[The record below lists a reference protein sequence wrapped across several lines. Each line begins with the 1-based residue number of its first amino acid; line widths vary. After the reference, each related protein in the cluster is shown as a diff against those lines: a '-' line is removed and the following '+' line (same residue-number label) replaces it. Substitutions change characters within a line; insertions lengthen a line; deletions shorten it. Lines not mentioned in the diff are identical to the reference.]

1 MDRLFFYAVG
11 SEGNKFQSYLHVHVH
26 IMTHMAWNRLG
37 HTKRKKG
44 ERTMTEHDFTLR
56 HGDPHQDVD
65 DLIFTD
71 QADWCVSER

>member
-1 MDRLFFYAVG
+1 MR
-11 SEGNKFQSYLHVHVH
+11 
-26 IMTHMAWNRLG
+26 
-37 HTKRKKG
+37 
-44 ERTMTEHDFTLR
+44 EHDFTLR